1 MNAKDERGVSITAE
15 GEAAAAAVDVF
26 VARLLRI
33 DRGAEAI
40 LEAAKIF
47 PGTPMIHLSAGAFCL
62 FGQTPD
68 TDKQAKVFLEVAE
81 PLLGGAGER
90 EKMLHAALLRWW
102 GKDHLGAVSL
112 LEEMT
117 QENPRDM
124 FAAKIAEFI
133 YYVLGQQQEGPRF
146 LRHMERLAAAN
157 AGDPDFL
164 AMHGFANELCGD
176 VDAAERLA
184 EQALERDIRVPWAH
198 HCLAHVYLRRGEADA
213 GVRRLEAMLP
223 LWMEAGRVIHCHN
236 TWHLAVAHLD
246 RRSLD
251 EAEELLRR
259 HVWGVTP
266 DLMVEQLDA
275 ISLAWRI
282 EMAGRRL
289 DDIWSSL
296 ADRVAQHADQCYM
309 PFINVHQIF
318 ALARVGAKEAIARC
332 IARVRA
338 RTAANDPEAL
348 RTWRS
353 AGLAVVEAAAAFGRG
368 ESAECATILRP
379 VMEDATVVGGSDA
392 QIELLRQTYLCSLIG
407 SGRKS
412 EAVRYWRQVTAQ
424 RKLTELDRYWLGL
437 AGAC

>member
-1 MNAKDERGVSITAE
+1 MDAKDERGVPITAKS
-15 GEAAAAAVDVF
+15 GAAVAAIDVF
-26 VARLLRI
+26 IARLLRI

-47 PGTPMIHLSAGAFCL
+47 PGTPMVHLSAGAFCL
-62 FGQTPD
+62 FGQTSD
-68 TDKQAKVFLEVAE
+68 NDKQAKAFLDVAE
-81 PLLGGAGER
+81 PLLGCAGER
-90 EKMLHAALLRWW
+90 EKMLHAALSRWW
-102 GKDHLGAVSL
+102 RKDHLGAVSL

-117 QENPRDM
+117 QANPRDM
-124 FAAKIAEFI
+124 LAAKVAEFI
-133 YYVLGQQQEGPRF
+133 YYILGQQQEGPRF

-176 VDAAERLA
+176 VDRAERLA
-184 EQALERDIRVPWAH
+184 ERALERDIRVPWAH

-213 GVRRLEAMLP
+213 GVRRLEALLP
-223 LWMEAGRVIHCHN
+223 LWMGAGRVIHCHN
-236 TWHLAVAHLD
+236 AWHLAVAHLD

-251 EAEELLRR
+251 EAEELLQR

-289 DDIWSSL
+289 DNIWPSL
-296 ADRVAQHADQCYM
+296 ADRVARHADHCYM
-309 PFINVHQIF
+309 PFINVHQIY
-318 ALARVGAKEAIARC
+318 ALARVGANEAIARC

-353 AGLAVVEAAAAFGRG
+353 AGLAAVEAAAAFGRG
-368 ESAECATILRP
+368 ELAKCATILGP
-379 VMEDATVVGGSDA
+379 IIENATVVGGSDA

-412 EAVRYWRQVTAQ
+412 EAVGYWRQETGK

-437 AGAC
+437 AES